1 MLQIY
6 EIQSVVQMVK
16 EIAMQL
22 RKDEIDI
29 EVVNEISGVMIE
41 INSLLYHATKL
52 KFQKE
57 HDFSIQEE
65 YNDWLSELNKT
76 LKYGKKVCKIEVEKR
91 QRQNFGK
98 YMRLFYMFQK
108 KKF

>member
-6 EIQSVVQMVK
+6 ETKRIVEMVK

-52 KFQKE
+52 KFQKD

-65 YNDWLSELNKT
+65 YIDWLSELNKNIEIWE
-76 LKYGKKVCKIEVEKR
+76 KVCKIEVEKR

>member
-6 EIQSVVQMVK
+6 ETKRIVEMVK

-52 KFQKE
+52 KFQKNMI
-57 HDFSIQEE
+57 SV
-65 YNDWLSELNKT
+65 Y
-76 LKYGKKVCKIEVEKR
+76 KR
-91 QRQNFGK
+91 NIMIGYQS
-98 YMRLFYMFQK
+98 
-108 KKF
+108 

>member
-6 EIQSVVQMVK
+6 ETKRIVEMVK

-65 YNDWLSELNKT
+65 YNDWLSELHKNIEIWEKS
-76 LKYGKKVCKIEVEKR
+76 LQNRSGKKTEAEFWEIYET
-91 QRQNFGK
+91 
-98 YMRLFYMFQK
+98 FYMFQK